1 MILSYF
7 WYYSVASQ
15 WLHGDFHKF
24 ATSSVQFCSRSSF
37 WCPRPSKSCLKPVEC
52 QNSTTLSSHS
62 TGTTQSH
69 MVIRRKLLYL
79 NIPPF
84 VTWLWRKGL
93 SVFQCFTKF
102 SRKKLF
108 CLLDEVY
115 FSQGILDWVNEHNL
129 VFLFSCLALH
139 ICNRMLPHGPL
150 VPVCVFLFW
159 GISSSLL
166 RGLLRIPEN
175 ESRTWLPGHN
185 QLQGRLRKCDLLFRV
200 LTYLAKNKYS
210 VINYRRKR
218 THSGT
223 DNQQSLLQVLAYFSV
238 FFYQPHLVGK
248 TLSLLIDLNK

>member
-1 MILSYF
+1 MYPHS
-7 WYYSVASQ
+7 
-15 WLHGDFHKF
+15 
-24 ATSSVQFCSRSSF
+24 TSLQTFCSKWFSVTSGITLLLLSDFMGASMSLWPVLSSSSLYTSF

-84 VTWLWRKGL
+84 VTWLWKKGL

-102 SRKKLF
+102 SRKKFF
-108 CLLDEVY
+108 CLLAEVC
-115 FSQGILDWVNEHNL
+115 FSQGTLDWVNEHNL

-139 ICNRMLPHGPL
+139 VCNRTLPHGPL
-150 VPVCVFLFW
+150 APVCVFLFW

-200 LTYLAKNKYS
+200 LTY
-210 VINYRRKR
+210 
-218 THSGT
+218 
-223 DNQQSLLQVLAYFSV
+223 
-238 FFYQPHLVGK
+238 
-248 TLSLLIDLNK
+248 